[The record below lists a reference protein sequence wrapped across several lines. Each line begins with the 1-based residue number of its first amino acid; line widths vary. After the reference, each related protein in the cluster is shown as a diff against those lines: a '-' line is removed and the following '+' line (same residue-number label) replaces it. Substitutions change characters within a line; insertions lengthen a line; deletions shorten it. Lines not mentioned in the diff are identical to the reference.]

1 MLTSFRDARKTWIV
15 SDGEHAMPLG
25 RLTDTVVNPDTGA
38 IEAFW
43 VRTPE
48 GLRLLLPD
56 DITRWRGE
64 IILEHPEDLVTAE
77 EFPRLEQLLDRE
89 VSIIGAP
96 VFQEDPRGQI
106 KIGRV
111 QNFTFDTLSPKL
123 LALEVARGFWM
134 FRQYALIP
142 RSRLLRITEEGIF
155 VAPNILKLS
164 DEEKPALARPSKILP
179 EPEQTQVF
187 HEPKA

>member
-1 MLTSFRDARKTWIV
+1 
-15 SDGEHAMPLG
+15 MPLG

-43 VRTPE
+43 VRTPQ

-64 IILEHPEDLVTAE
+64 IVLENPQDLVTAE
-77 EFPRLEQLLDRE
+77 DFPRLEQLLDRE

-106 KIGRV
+106 KIGRAR
-111 QNFTFDTLSPKL
+111 NFTFDTLSPKL
-123 LALEVARGFWM
+123 IALEVVRGFWL
-134 FRQYALIP
+134 FRQYVIIS
-142 RSRLLRITEEGIF
+142 RSRLLRITEEGVF

-164 DEEKPALARPSKILP
+164 DEEKPILARPGKTLP
-179 EPEQTQVF
+179 EPEQTQVSR
-187 HEPKA
+187 EPKA